1 MKRSSQEVTTRKH
14 LSTHKRCDKLLYN
27 MQKNVHLNDHHE
39 RRGEGENT
47 VLGGTQEMGDFLI
60 LLLLL
65 SLPRQEILGDLKT
78 IVKFL
83 SFFTFFF
90 FLIFAFNKA
99 PQP

>member
-1 MKRSSQEVTTRKH
+1 
-14 LSTHKRCDKLLYN
+14 

-39 RRGEGENT
+39 RCGEGENT

-60 LLLLL
+60 LSP
-65 SLPRQEILGDLKT
+65 SLPGQEILGNLKT

-90 FLIFAFNKA
+90 FFLIFAFNKA